1 MSEEQKHSE
10 QEHSEKE
17 HKRTRRAIDMTSG
30 PIVGPLFRFIWPII
44 FSSLFQQLYNT
55 VDFLYVGNFLDK
67 TAAAAVG
74 ASSTLINCIV
84 GLFTGIS
91 VGTSVIAGQAIGAKD
106 PQRASKALHTSV
118 TFGLGAGTVLLLL
131 GIGFAPNIL
140 RLLRT
145 PEEVMPQAVL
155 YIRIYLLSVPM
166 LVFYNMVSGGMRAYG
181 DSQTPFRILAVC
193 GFLNVLM
200 DAVFIVWIP
209 LGVAG
214 VGIATAVTQ
223 SLSAFLVAYA
233 ASRHHRVIR
242 LSRKEMGVDWKML
255 GDVLRIGLPTG
266 IQTIIITFSN
276 IMVQYYINAFGE
288 TAVAAFATYYK
299 VENLIYLPIVGF
311 GQAATTFSA
320 QNAGAKQFRRLRKG
334 ILITMFI
341 GMGVTIVVAG
351 LILLFPRT
359 VFTWFMKDQ
368 DVVTNALRIA
378 TISFPFYWV
387 YVALETNG
395 GAVRGMGYTLYS
407 MIAVIANMCVLR
419 VALLAVFSRMFNTI
433 ESLGACYPITW
444 ATAAVTFVIMFH
456 LIVNKKIREN
466 EPLGA

>member
-1 MSEEQKHSE
+1 
-10 QEHSEKE
+10 
-17 HKRTRRAIDMTSG
+17 MTSG
-30 PIVGPLFRFIWPII
+30 PIVGPLFQFIWPII

-55 VDFLYVGNFLDK
+55 VDFLYVGNFMDK

-74 ASSTLINCIV
+74 ASSTLITCII
-84 GLFTGIS
+84 GLFSGIS

-106 PQRASKALHTSV
+106 PERAEKAMHTSV
-118 TFGLGAGTVLLLL
+118 TFGLLGGAILLLC
-131 GIGFAPNIL
+131 GIAFAPNIL

-145 PEEVMPQAVL
+145 PETVMPQAVL

-181 DSQTPFRILAVC
+181 DSQTPFRILAIC

-200 DAVFIVWIP
+200 DALFIVWIP

-214 VGIATAVTQ
+214 VGIATAITQ
-223 SLSAFLVAYA
+223 SLSAFLVAYF
-233 ASRHHRVIR
+233 ASREDRVIR
-242 LSRKEMGVDWKML
+242 LQWRKMGIDWKML

-299 VENLIYLPIVGF
+299 VENIIYLPIVGF

-320 QNAGAKQFRRLRKG
+320 QNAGAGHYRRLRKG
-334 ILITMFI
+334 TMITMFI
-341 GMGVTIVVAG
+341 GMAVTACVAG
-351 LILLFPRT
+351 LILLFPQT
-359 VFTWFMKDQ
+359 VFHWFMKDQ

-378 TISFPFYWV
+378 TISYPFYWI
-387 YVALETNG
+387 YVVLEVNG
-395 GAVRGMGYTLYS
+395 GAVRGMGYTFYS

-419 VALLAVFSRMFNTI
+419 VSLLAIFSRVFATI

-444 ATAAVTFVIMFH
+444 ATAAITFLVLFHVI
-456 LIVNKKIREN
+456 ISKKIREN
-466 EPLGA
+466 EPEPA